1 MFYYIDQL
9 RTPSFPIALVKT
21 QSDFIVR
28 TVETGSGR
36 WTLVAAVIS
45 ADAYPFL
52 GFLRPDLSP
61 CGYRN
66 KCFLVALCRLV
77 VRRTDMDREA
87 SPSACKNIR
96 VVLVPCH
103 AWKCVPKAIS
113 SGVDIS
119 DVPGCHVL
127 RQMSSQWGSQKLLQ
141 RLVSYELAVHL
152 SVFNLFFMAILWEG
166 CKPGNF
172 ESNNSLKLS
181 FTIFEAFVR
190 ILLNVN
196 LSLNQTLLTFLLY
209 VRQTWTAQ
217 FILAISLWGFIFL

>member
-1 MFYYIDQL
+1 M
-9 RTPSFPIALVKT
+9 PP
-21 QSDFIVR
+21 
-28 TVETGSGR
+28 GSKENGHG
-36 WTLVAAVIS
+36 S
-45 ADAYPFL
+45 
-52 GFLRPDLSP
+52 S
-61 CGYRN
+61 
-66 KCFLVALCRLV
+66 
-77 VRRTDMDREA
+77 DREA
-87 SPSACKNIR
+87 SPSACENIR

-196 LSLNQTLLTFLLY
+196 LSLNQTFLTFLPC
-209 VRQTWTAQ
+209 VRQTWLTQ
-217 FILAISLWGFIFL
+217 LILAISPWEVIFLWSKRILVLICMVSQCMWKKDFLLHGTYL